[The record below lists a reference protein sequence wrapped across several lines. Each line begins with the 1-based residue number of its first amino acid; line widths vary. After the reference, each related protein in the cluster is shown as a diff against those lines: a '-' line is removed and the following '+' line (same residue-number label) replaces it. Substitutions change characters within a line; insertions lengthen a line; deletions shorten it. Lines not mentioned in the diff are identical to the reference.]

1 MKYSIISEDRYKKFV
16 NKVERNIALI
26 NSFLITEKFSR
37 ENKLNIFSDEEYKI
51 LKKDKEEFELVL
63 KGINIK
69 FNAMNT
75 IKKKKRRFF
84 ITTYENKRF
93 FTKVSRQSGKYKSL
107 FFKTFHKNF
116 TIV

>member
-16 NKVERNIALI
+16 SKVERNISLI
-26 NSFLITEKFSR
+26 NSFLITEKFSK
-37 ENKLNIFSDEEYKI
+37 ENKLNLFSDEEYKI

-75 IKKKKRRFF
+75 FKKKKRVFF
-84 ITTYENKRF
+84 ISTHENKKF
-93 FTKVSRQSGKYKSL
+93 FTKVSRQVGKYKSL
-107 FFKTFHKNF
+107 FNKTFRKNF